1 MHVDFPTVT
10 FYRDSMFLAAMAFFT
25 SAVAPD
31 LKASTMDLP
40 LWASCLS
47 NLVLQSRFGRVFF
60 VQGPDKAVGLNFFV
74 FMFQFRNMTFYEKTS
89 KVPV

>member
-1 MHVDFPTVT
+1 MLVDFRTVT

-25 SAVAPD
+25 SAVVPD

-47 NLVLQSRFGRVFF
+47 NLVLQSRFGRLFF
-60 VQGPDKAVGLNFFV
+60 VQGLDKTVSLNFFV
-74 FMFQFRNMTFYEKTS
+74 IMF
-89 KVPV
+89 

>member
-1 MHVDFPTVT
+1 MSVDFQTVT

-47 NLVLQSRFGRVFF
+47 TLALQSRFGRVFF
-60 VQGPDKAVGLNFFV
+60 VQGLDKTVGLNFV
-74 FMFQFRNMTFYEKTS
+74 VIMF
-89 KVPV
+89 